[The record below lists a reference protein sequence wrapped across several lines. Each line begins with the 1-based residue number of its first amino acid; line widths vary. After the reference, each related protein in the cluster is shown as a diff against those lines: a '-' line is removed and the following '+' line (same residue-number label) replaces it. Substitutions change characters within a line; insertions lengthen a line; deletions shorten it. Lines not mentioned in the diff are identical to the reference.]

1 VIFVVVLQNSM
12 DILKGELGS
21 STETCVPSTVDVNE
35 LTGIEAERVSVIME
49 EEDQEPMTIPVIKME
64 PRVSVVPVVSVW
76 TFLIGYMQNCMP
88 V

>member
-1 VIFVVVLQNSM
+1 VVLQNGV

-21 STETCVPSTVDVNE
+21 STETCATSTVHVNE
-35 LTGIEAERVSVIME
+35 VTGVEAERVSVITE
-49 EEDQEPMTIPVIKME
+49 EEDQEPRTIPVIKME

-76 TFLIGYMQNCMP
+76 TFLIGYMQNCLP